1 MQADNHWSLVQQTTD
16 GIVRPTPL
24 QWLRYTYVGSVPAKN
39 QAWVLHDTTCRT
51 WLLRHV
57 VRYLVLVAPL
67 VVGVMVFLPAPLGLR
82 VLSCV
87 VAALPTMMFYLAYT
101 VEDTERRVEKA
112 GYPHG
117 TAARVREQR
126 TMAAHRA
133 VVARNRERRAA
144 RLTRR

>member
-1 MQADNHWSLVQQTTD
+1 VPET
-16 GIVRPTPL
+16 IVRPSPL
-24 QWLRYTYVGSVPAKN
+24 QWLRYCYVGSLPAKN
-39 QAWVLHDTTCRT
+39 AAWVLHDTTCRT

-57 VRYLVLVAPL
+57 LRYLILIAPL
-67 VVGVMVFLPAPLGLR
+67 VAAVLVFLPAPIGLR
-82 VLSCV
+82 ALSCV
-87 VAALPTMMFYLAYT
+87 AAGLPMMIFYLAYT

-117 TAARVREQR
+117 TATRLRERR

-144 RLTRR
+144 RLARPGRR